1 MHGLMFVKA
10 ACQPLM
16 SVPDAGW
23 MIDRDLLG
31 DRQMHREVKKWIGSS
46 LLDRIFLVQRIG
58 VFQVAMVLGM
68 QDDEISGH
76 ALERRQD
83 LARPAL
89 APGLDEEFSNL
100 LSAGIKHC
108 Q

>member
-10 ACQPLM
+10 ACQLLM
-16 SVPDAGW
+16 GVPDAGR

-31 DRQMHREVKKWIGSS
+31 DRQMHGEVKKWIGSS
-46 LLDRIFLVQRIG
+46 LFDRIFLMQRIG
-58 VFQVAMVLGM
+58 VFQVTMVLRM

-76 ALERRQD
+76 ALEGCQD
-83 LARPAL
+83 LASPAL

-100 LSAGIKHC
+100 LSTGIKHC